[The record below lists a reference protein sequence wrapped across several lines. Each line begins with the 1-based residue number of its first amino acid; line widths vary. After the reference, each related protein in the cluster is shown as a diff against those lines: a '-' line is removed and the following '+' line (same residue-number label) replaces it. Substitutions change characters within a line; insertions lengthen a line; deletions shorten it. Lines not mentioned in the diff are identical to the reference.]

1 MRCAG
6 VDLLRT
12 LGLER
17 SGCGHQAA
25 GGIDH
30 VVVEDADLVLH
41 VADQGRDLGL
51 VVLRAVLV
59 HDGDVAIKQR
69 GELLGGLCASHVG
82 RHHAQLLGLEALL
95 LEVVHEDGHGGH
107 MVDRLVEEALDGV
120 LVQIDGDDVVGA
132 SGGEQVGYQLGG
144 DRLARSGLAVLARV
158 TVMRDD
164 GADAVR
170 AGALGR
176 VDHDEQLHEVV
187 VDVEAIGARAHGLHD
202 EHIGAANAFLVASVD
217 FSVGELLQLHIAQ
230 GDAQLLCD
238 LVGQLQVRGTR
249 KHCHPL
255 TLFHFRSHAR
265 APSHRFAVVHT
276 EVILPGGKG
285 KDQLARE
292 PSMRTSRPAGPAD
305 CERLMADAV
314 YLPSAA

>member
-1 MRCAG
+1 M
-6 VDLLRT
+6 
-12 LGLER
+12 
-17 SGCGHQAA
+17 SH
-25 GGIDH
+25 
-30 VVVEDADLVLH
+30 LV
-41 VADQGRDLGL
+41 A
-51 VVLRAVLV
+51 
-59 HDGDVAIKQR
+59 R

-95 LEVVHEDGHGGH
+95 LEVVHEDGHGRH
-107 MVDRLVEEALDGV
+107 VVDRLVEEALDGV
-120 LVQIDGDDVVGA
+120 LMQVDGNDVVGTG
-132 SGGEQVGYQLGG
+132 GGEQVGYQLGG
-144 DRLARSGLAVLARV
+144 DGLARSGLAVLARV

-164 GADAVR
+164 GTDAVR
-170 AGALGR
+170 AGALSG

-187 VDVEAIGARAHGLHD
+187 VDVEAVGARAHGLHD

-217 FSVGELLQLHIAQ
+217 FAVGELLQLHIAQ

-276 EVILPGGKG
+276 EVILPGGRERSA
-285 KDQLARE
+285 ARE

-305 CERLMADAV
+305 CKRLMADAA
-314 YLPSAA
+314 YLPSAAWRARFLAAQPGISF